1 MEWHMAPGVLFR
13 WLFSLENHIKWSHN
27 GNVVCFYFVWF
38 KRNIILWKS
47 LISVIKKK
55 CIDII
60 ATKFCTCHNSIA
72 VMVYA
77 KYYSSVITLIAE
89 KCYFHRIW
97 ILIVKPL
104 VKQAPACLIPSSLTS
119 ENVLRLTLSSN
130 TSRVTSYSSPLMPG
144 NGLAAFCPEHCNRK
158 TSRILYYHWWY
169 YITEMEM

>member
-38 KRNIILWKS
+38 KRYIIPWKS

-60 ATKFCTCHNSIA
+60 ATKFCTCHDSIA

-77 KYYSSVITLIAE
+77 KYYSNVMTLIDE

-130 TSRVTSYSSPLMPG
+130 TWKGWLPIAHLWCPGTGWLPFAQSTVTEKHHV
-144 NGLAAFCPEHCNRK
+144 FF
-158 TSRILYYHWWY
+158 I
-169 YITEMEM
+169 ITGDII